1 MGDILL
7 TKDGEVRTVKPG
19 NAWYVLLVLI
29 PFVGSIIFLVL
40 SIVRKQFR
48 GIFLNGFLIGL
59 IAGGVIMVL
68 SIVGGIINIKLGE
81 SLMII
86 SWLVYIAFAIYMYI
100 HFVLN
105 ANKYSL
111 SQYLADGYEITN
123 ENELGTAT
131 KMWLEENKNKKR
143 AKFLLIKF

>member
-1 MGDILL
+1 MDNILL
-7 TKDGEVRTVKPG
+7 TKDGELRTVKPG
-19 NAWYVLLVLI
+19 NAWYILLVFI

-40 SIVRKQFR
+40 AIIRKQFK
-48 GIFLNGFLIGL
+48 GIFLNEFLLGAILSLAFFFVSLLVGL
-59 IAGGVIMVL
+59 ISLKLGAVIMMIL
-68 SIVGGIINIKLGE
+68 SIGVLIFGVVLYVD
-81 SLMII
+81 
-86 SWLVYIAFAIYMYI
+86 LVS
-100 HFVLN
+100 N

-131 KMWLEENKNKKR
+131 KMWLEENKNKER

>member
-1 MGDILL
+1 MDNILL
-7 TKDGEVRTVKPG
+7 TKDGESRTVKPG
-19 NAWYVLLVLI
+19 NAWYILLVFI

-40 SIVRKQFR
+40 AIIRKQFK
-48 GIFLNGFLIGL
+48 GIFLNEFLLGAILSLAFFFVSLLVGL
-59 IAGGVIMVL
+59 ISLKLGAVIMMIL
-68 SIVGGIINIKLGE
+68 SIGVLIFGVVLYVD
-81 SLMII
+81 
-86 SWLVYIAFAIYMYI
+86 LVS
-100 HFVLN
+100 N

-131 KMWLEENKNKKR
+131 KMWLEENKNKER

>member
-1 MGDILL
+1 MDNILL
-7 TKDGEVRTVKPG
+7 TKDGESRTVKPG
-19 NAWYVLLVLI
+19 NAWYILLVFI

-40 SIVRKQFR
+40 AIIRKQFK
-48 GIFLNGFLIGL
+48 GIFLNEFLLGAILSLAFFFVSLLVGL
-59 IAGGVIMVL
+59 ISLKLGAVIMMIL
-68 SIVGGIINIKLGE
+68 SIGVLIFGVVLYVD
-81 SLMII
+81 
-86 SWLVYIAFAIYMYI
+86 LVS
-100 HFVLN
+100 N

-131 KMWLEENKNKKR
+131 KIWLEENKNKER

>member
-1 MGDILL
+1 MDNILL
-7 TKDGEVRTVKPG
+7 TKDGESRTVKPG
-19 NAWYVLLVLI
+19 NAWYILLVFI

-40 SIVRKQFR
+40 SIIRKQFK
-48 GIFLNGFLIGL
+48 GIFLNEFLLGAILSFAFFFVSLLVGL
-59 IAGGVIMVL
+59 ISLKLGAVIMMIL
-68 SIVGGIINIKLGE
+68 SIGVLIFGVVLYVD
-81 SLMII
+81 
-86 SWLVYIAFAIYMYI
+86 LVS
-100 HFVLN
+100 N

-131 KMWLEENKNKKR
+131 KMWLEENKNKER